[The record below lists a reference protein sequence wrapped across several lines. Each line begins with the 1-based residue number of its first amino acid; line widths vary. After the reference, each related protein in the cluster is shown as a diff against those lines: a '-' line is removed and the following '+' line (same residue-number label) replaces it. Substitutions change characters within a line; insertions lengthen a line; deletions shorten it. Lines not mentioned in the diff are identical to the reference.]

1 MNFALSDE
9 QEFLR
14 EAARGA
20 LGRTNTIAA
29 ARSALE
35 DPATLPD
42 LWPTAVEAGWP
53 GLLIDESMGG
63 AGLGGF
69 DALLVAEE
77 CGRVLAAVPLLG
89 LLPASAIL
97 NAAGDPAADRV
108 AAGELR
114 AAYLPARPP
123 GDTIAGWTVDPRSG
137 FTRAAAPNAQVDGE
151 TVTMTGSVAFVPDAP
166 GANLLVV
173 VARDGDGE
181 PVAAV
186 LDVPADGLEVQSVIR
201 YDATRS
207 LGHVF
212 LNDARGRLL
221 AVDAEV
227 LADAWYL
234 AQALIAAESIGAA
247 QTCLDVSVAYAKERF
262 TFGRPI
268 GSYQAIKHELTEV
281 LRRLENARGLQYYAG
296 WARAARPEEFALAA
310 SAARSAAGF
319 ALDFAARSMIN
330 VHGGIGATWEHDAPL
345 FFRRAQLSRR
355 LLGGTQDATD
365 RVAERTLVTAAAAAA
380 AG

>member
-20 LGRTNTIAA
+20 LGRVRTLEA
-29 ARSALE
+29 ARAALE
-35 DPATLPD
+35 DPSALPD

-53 GLLIDESMGG
+53 GLLVSEQHGG

-77 CGRVLAAVPLLG
+77 CGRVLASVPLLG
-89 LLPASAIL
+89 LLPATAVLDS
-97 NAAGDPAADRV
+97 AADVELESV
-108 AAGELR
+108 ASGRLR
-114 AAYLPARPP
+114 PAYVPARPP
-123 GDTIAGWTVDPRSG
+123 SQGSSGWTVEPHRGLQRGEAPRVHRHG
-137 FTRAAAPNAQVDGE
+137 DGQ
-151 TVTMTGSVAFVPDAP
+151 TLSVEGRIHWVPDAP
-166 GANLLVV
+166 GADRLVV
-173 VARDGDGE
+173 AGVDDDE
-181 PVAAV
+181 QPVAVVVDTA
-186 LDVPADGLEVQSVIR
+186 ADGVAIEPVIR
-201 YDATRS
+201 YDATRP
-207 LGHVF
+207 LGHVT
-212 LNDARGRLL
+212 LEHAPGRRLS
-221 AVDAEV
+221 VDCGV

-234 AQALIAAESIGAA
+234 AHALIAADSIGAA
-247 QTCLDVSVAYAKERF
+247 QTCLDASVAYAKERF
-262 TFGRPI
+262 TFGRAI

-296 WARAARPEEFALAA
+296 WAREARPEEFPLAA
-310 SAARSAAGF
+310 SAARSAAGS

-355 LLGGTQDATD
+355 LLAGTHDATD
-365 RVAERTLVTAAAAAA
+365 RVAERTLATAGA
-380 AG
+380 